1 SLLLD
6 YAQLALEPENSQQV
20 DLAVD
25 RCVDTDPAY
34 IMYTSGSTG
43 TPKGV
48 VIPHR
53 GVLDY
58 AAWIADTFSITQETV
73 IGLQS
78 GFHFDNSVF
87 DLYAGVL
94 RGAKVLIIPEILFM
108 YPVKL
113 MEFVAEKK
121 VSCIFWVPTVMCSV
135 ANCGVLDELALP
147 ELKTI
152 VFAG

>member
-1 SLLLD
+1 MVSFYAALYCGAPYAPLDYTAPAARTEKTLENLRPCCIITCEEGRKKLESLSLPDSLLLD

-94 RGAKVLIIPEILFM
+94 RGQR
-108 YPVKL
+108 
-113 MEFVAEKK
+113 
-121 VSCIFWVPTVMCSV
+121 C
-135 ANCGVLDELALP
+135 
-147 ELKTI
+147 
-152 VFAG
+152 